1 MDETSMS
8 KYQRKQLA
16 KRRGTWNQPEAQ
28 VALSIIAN
36 FERRDAQ
43 KGAPQAPKAKK
54 PKQAPPPPKG
64 LIHPLGD
71 LPRRIADAMDA
82 ALQSLCAARGLCDEA
97 YNIAGRGRQQAE
109 CLSIIGFIDAQVMRL
124 AGVSGRAAKIPNAIS
139 ASATSTEARTA

>member
-1 MDETSMS
+1 MDENVSRMS

-16 KRRGTWNQPEAQ
+16 KRRGTWNHPEAQ

-43 KGAPQAPKAKK
+43 KSVPQLPKAKK

-64 LIHPLGD
+64 LIQPLGD
-71 LPRRIADAMDA
+71 LPERVAEALDA
-82 ALQSLCAARGLCDEA
+82 ALQNLCAARGLCEEA
-97 YNIAGRGRQQAE
+97 YNAAGRGRQQAE

-124 AGVSGRAAKIPNAIS
+124 AGVAGRAGKIPNAPK
-139 ASATSTEARTA
+139 AGEETATA

>member
-1 MDETSMS
+1 MDENVSRMS
-8 KYQRKQLA
+8 RYQRKQLA

-43 KGAPQAPKAKK
+43 KGVPQLPKAKK

-71 LPRRIADAMDA
+71 LPERVAEAMDA
-82 ALQSLCAARGLCDEA
+82 ALQNLCTARGLCEEA
-97 YNIAGRGRQQAE
+97 YNAAGRGRQQAE

-124 AGVSGRAAKIPNAIS
+124 AGVAGRAGKIPNAPK
-139 ASATSTEARTA
+139 AGEETATA

>member
-1 MDETSMS
+1 MDENVSRMS

-16 KRRGTWNQPEAQ
+16 KRRGTWNHPEAQ

-43 KGAPQAPKAKK
+43 KSVPQLPKAKK

-64 LIHPLGD
+64 LIQPLGD
-71 LPRRIADAMDA
+71 LPERVAEALDA
-82 ALQSLCAARGLCDEA
+82 ALQNLCAARGLCEEA
-97 YNIAGRGRQQAE
+97 YNAAGRGRQQAE

-124 AGVSGRAAKIPNAIS
+124 AGVAGRAGKIPNAPK
-139 ASATSTEARTA
+139 AGEEADTA

>member
-1 MDETSMS
+1 MDENMSRMS

-43 KGAPQAPKAKK
+43 KCTPQPPKAKK
-54 PKQAPPPPKG
+54 PKQAPPPPMG

-71 LPRRIADAMDA
+71 LPERVAEAMDA
-82 ALQSLCAARGLCDEA
+82 ALQNLCTARDLCVEA
-97 YNIAGRGRQQAE
+97 YNAAGRGRKQAE

-124 AGVSGRAAKIPNAIS
+124 AGVAGRAGKIPNAPK
-139 ASATSTEARTA
+139 AGEETATA